1 MGSHHLL
8 ISLLHQDKSYRK
20 PQSQYIVSSECINI
34 LKLLQ
39 HPFLQPVTA
48 LLASVAPTTE
58 RAYQNQI
65 ADLTHQLEELH
76 RGLQGEDHLSN
87 KSSTSH
93 ESNGLNGRHS

>member
-1 MGSHHLL
+1 MKKCLTCDHSKR
-8 ISLLHQDKSYRK
+8 IS
-20 PQSQYIVSSECINI
+20 I

-39 HPFLQPVTA
+39 HPFLQLDTA

-58 RAYQNQI
+58 RAYHNQI

-87 KSSTSH
+87 ESSTSH